1 VWRTDSVRHTE
12 QLGIRPDAIRR
23 PCDRATTG
31 SANIRV
37 VAGELLIVTGP
48 PGAGKSTAAA
58 LLVEH
63 REPSVLVEGDDFFRF
78 LRRGR
83 IEPWLAAS
91 QVQNEVVTE
100 AAGAATGRFAAG
112 GYWTVYDGVV
122 GPWFLARF
130 VAATGLA
137 RVHYVVLLPS
147 VDTCVDRVATRLGH
161 GFTDEPAT
169 RQMHDAFAS
178 AVLPDGHVIREAAA
192 STSALVETIVERV
205 ESGRCAYPR

>member
-1 VWRTDSVRHTE
+1 M
-12 QLGIRPDAIRR
+12 
-23 PCDRATTG
+23 
-31 SANIRV
+31 
-37 VAGELLIVTGP
+37 AGELLIVTGP

-63 REPSVLVEGDDFFRF
+63 REPSALVEGDEFFRF

-83 IEPWLAAS
+83 IEPWLVAA
-91 QVQNEVVTE
+91 QVQNEAVTE
-100 AAGAATGRFAAG
+100 AAGAATGRLVAG

-122 GPWFLARF
+122 GPWFLPRF
-130 VAATGLA
+130 VAATGLQ

-169 RQMHDAFAS
+169 RQMHEAFAS
-178 AVLPDGHVIREAAA
+178 AQLPDRHLVRDVATD
-192 STSALVETIVERV
+192 SRALVETIVGLV
-205 ESGRCAYPR
+205 ESGRCAHPS